1 MTLTKEDLAILDKFD
16 FDVQPV
22 GVKFL
27 TKRPDMVER
36 LDENMA
42 FCEMLK
48 RAQEGNAFFADAEN
62 HTCEA
67 GLYVLGQADA
77 LEPYVSG
84 EFGAGLKIF
93 EEPRS
98 ASRLY
103 LYIPKIGRGV
113 VNYVAFSPL
122 DKLPFEPDVLI
133 ILAKTSQTEILLRAM
148 SYRTGKMWLSKF
160 SPAIGCAWTYIY
172 PYLSGELNYSI
183 TGLGHGMKR
192 RKLFP
197 EGQQII
203 SIPFDLLSSLLQTL
217 QDMPWVLPAYKPDGA
232 EFVRR
237 LLIELALPRPCN
249 LFSLARQIA
258 DGEGLARTELRL
270 GSRKRE
276 VVKARRLFCQVA
288 VGKMGYSGAEVA
300 RFLGV
305 TTSVVNRLAASEESP
320 KLAEYV

>member
-1 MTLTKEDLAILDKFD
+1 MALTKEDLAILDKFD

-27 TKRPDMVER
+27 ARRPDMVER
-36 LDENMA
+36 LDENMV

-48 RAQEGNAFFADAEN
+48 RAQEGDAFFADAEN

-77 LEPYVSG
+77 SEPYVSG
-84 EFGAGLKIF
+84 KFGAGLKIF

-103 LYIPKIGRGV
+103 SYIPKIGRGL
-113 VNYVAFSPL
+113 VNYVALSPL
-122 DKLPFEPDVLI
+122 DKLPFEPDLLI
-133 ILAKTSQTEILLRAM
+133 LLAKTNQTEILLRAM

-160 SPAIGCAWTYIY
+160 SPAIGCAWIYIY
-172 PYLSGELNYSI
+172 PYLTGELNYTI

-237 LLIELALPRPCN
+237 LLI
-249 LFSLARQIA
+249 
-258 DGEGLARTELRL
+258 DL
-270 GSRKRE
+270 GITPP
-276 VVKARRLFCQVA
+276 L
-288 VGKMGYSGAEVA
+288 
-300 RFLGV
+300 
-305 TTSVVNRLAASEESP
+305 
-320 KLAEYV
+320 